1 MKNTFSK
8 DTTQKALH
16 QTDRRELAVN
26 LRLTLQQTDLIPPLP
41 DTARRLLELR
51 NKPDANL
58 DTLVCVIENDP
69 VLAAF
74 IMKYARMA
82 VFGYGDRITSVT
94 HAVSLV
100 LGFATAL
107 NVALGIAAS
116 GCLKIPNYGRLGRV
130 RLWSEALECA
140 QLCRELSRHV
150 ADKSV
155 VNSGLAYLGGLMH
168 NFGYLLFA
176 HFCPKEFAILND
188 MITQDPEQD
197 VRGLEIKHFG
207 MTHDLLGFYLLKAW
221 NLPEEVILMAAK
233 HHFPSSAGKHALYVK
248 LLVVANCLLQRD
260 NNLSAAHDQ
269 IETVTLLTDLGIDQP
284 KAETELQKI
293 RQYQGEFGQLA
304 RELAA

>member
-1 MKNTFSK
+1 VKDILLK
-8 DTTQKALH
+8 DTTRKVSQM
-16 QTDRRELAVN
+16 TDRKELATN

-41 DTARRLLELR
+41 ETARRLLELR
-51 NKPDANL
+51 SKPDVNQDA
-58 DTLVCVIENDP
+58 LVRVIESDP

-74 IMKYARMA
+74 VMKYARMA
-82 VFGYGDRITSVT
+82 IFGYGDRITSVT

-107 NVALGIAAS
+107 SVALGIASS

-130 RLWSEALECA
+130 RLWSDALECA
-140 QLCRELSRHV
+140 QLCRELSKHV
-150 ADKSV
+150 SGKII
-155 VNSGLAYLGGLMH
+155 VNYGLAYLGGLLH

-188 MITQDPEQD
+188 MITDDPEQD
-197 VRGLEIKHFG
+197 IRGLEIKHFG
-207 MTHDLLGFYLLKAW
+207 ITHDLLGFYLLKAW

-248 LLVVANCLLQRD
+248 LVVAANRLLQKD
-260 NNLSAAHDQ
+260 DLSDAHDQ
-269 IETVTLLTDLGIDQP
+269 IETSALLTDLGIGEP
-284 KAETELQKI
+284 KAEAELQKI
-293 RQYQGEFGQLA
+293 RQCQSEFGQLA